1 MTNDEYRALWSV
13 NDGTKIFIVLRSY
26 DEQEYGNIVV
36 ASDVDETALLQRG
49 KEKGIYPQDAFL
61 VEIVE
66 DFDNLAQGVD
76 IN

>member
-13 NDGTKIFIVLRSY
+13 NDGTKTFIVLRSY